1 MSGSLNTAS
10 RWTPSAPRWTWCR
23 RRPAIRKPWSA
34 FRGYQG
40 VIYSHG
46 HYQLHTFD
54 QLPDLVGVIAPTVG
68 VDHVDIQAATAA
80 GVVVGNIPTFA
91 TEQTADIAL
100 YLMLGAVRRIPR
112 ILSEWAAGHRG
123 IAEWERRVDHIG
135 DMRASTLAL
144 IGLGRIGRAVAVR
157 AQAFGTRCIAYAP
170 TVSPWEAQGLGV
182 ELVGL
187 HEAVEQA
194 DIVSVHLP
202 YTPGTHHFVDADLLA
217 RMKPTAVLIN
227 VSRGPIVDEAALV
240 KALESG
246 AIAAAGVDVFES
258 EPPMPETPLLKPAER
273 DLDAAHRG
281 LHLGERAPRGRGGGR
296 ADGLDCP
303 GVLAPGHLESRS
315 RTPPAPPPAGVS
327 GEDVKTDPNP
337 LGNSVRRCHCAA
349 VGGAGD
355 SEGTE
360 WGAARGGEP
369 VVGAGAGVCGGPGDS
384 DGVWVV

>member
-1 MSGSLNTAS
+1 MSDDSFRVALTDGLRHERVVEHRQPLDAIGATLDVV
-10 RWTPSAPRWTWCR
+10 PAPTSDEEAVERL
-23 RRPAIRKPWSA
+23 S
-34 FRGYQG
+34 GYQG
-40 VIYSHG
+40 VIFSHG

-91 TEQTADIAL
+91 TEQTADTTL

-112 ILSEWAAGHRG
+112 ILNEWEAGHRG
-123 IAEWERRVDHIG
+123 IAEWERRIDHIG

-202 YTPGTHHFVDADLLA
+202 YTPRTHHFVDADLLA

-240 KALESG
+240 AALESG
-246 AIAAAGVDVFES
+246 RNCRRWRGRVRVGTADARHAADQ
-258 EPPMPETPLLKPAER
+258 PAKR
-273 DLDAAHRG
+273 DLDPPRRR
-281 LHLGERAPRGRGGGR
+281 LHLGQRPPRRRGRRRTNGLDRRGLLAPR
-296 ADGLDCP
+296 
-303 GVLAPGHLESRS
+303 HHES
-315 RTPPAPPPAGVS
+315 
-327 GEDVKTDPNP
+327 
-337 LGNSVRRCHCAA
+337 
-349 VGGAGD
+349 
-355 SEGTE
+355 
-360 WGAARGGEP
+360 
-369 VVGAGAGVCGGPGDS
+369 
-384 DGVWVV
+384 

>member
-1 MSGSLNTAS
+1 MSDDSFRVALTDGLRHERVVEHRQPLDAIGATLDVV
-10 RWTPSAPRWTWCR
+10 PAPTSDEEAVERL
-23 RRPAIRKPWSA
+23 S
-34 FRGYQG
+34 GYQG
-40 VIYSHG
+40 VIFSHG

-91 TEQTADIAL
+91 TEQTADTTL

-112 ILSEWAAGHRG
+112 ILNEWEAGHRG
-123 IAEWERRVDHIG
+123 IAEWERRIDHIG

-202 YTPGTHHFVDADLLA
+202 YTPRTHHFVDADLLA

-240 KALESG
+240 AALESG

-258 EPPMPETPLLKPAER
+258 EPPTPDTPLINLPN
-273 DLDAAHRG
+273 
-281 LHLGERAPRGRGGGR
+281 
-296 ADGLDCP
+296 
-303 GVLAPGHLESRS
+303 VIW
-315 RTPPAPPPAGVS
+315 TP
-327 GEDVKTDPNP
+327 
-337 LGNSVRRCHCAA
+337 H
-349 VGGAGD
+349 VGG
-355 SEGTE
+355 STSVSVH
-360 WGAARGGEP
+360 R
-369 VVGAGAGVCGGPGDS
+369 VGAGAAEQMAWIAEGYWPRDTMNPEVEPRRAFRRRGYPERT
-384 DGVWVV
+384 